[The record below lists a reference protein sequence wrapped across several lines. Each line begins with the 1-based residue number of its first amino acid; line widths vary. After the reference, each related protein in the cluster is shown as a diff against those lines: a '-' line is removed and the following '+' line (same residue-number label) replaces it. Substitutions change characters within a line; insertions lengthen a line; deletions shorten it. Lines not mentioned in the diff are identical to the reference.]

1 LEFGHSLADN
11 FEQFAM
17 RSAVG
22 QRAGVYASAQEASE
36 IMKRVGWLH
45 RALVGLASL
54 GLLLPGHVLAAASSP
69 AAPAPAVKSETP
81 ASPNVIDVALQASG
95 VLRGVVVDQ
104 QGALLGKTEVKV
116 WQKDRAIAATQ
127 TDEQG
132 RFAVSN
138 LRGGVYQITAADGQG
153 MYRVWAVNTAP
164 PVAQPGAMVVAGH
177 DLVRG
182 QASSPV
188 LRFFTNPWVLAGLV
202 GAAIA
207 IPIALSN
214 NDDSTS

>member
-1 LEFGHSLADN
+1 ML
-11 FEQFAM
+11 
-17 RSAVG
+17 
-22 QRAGVYASAQEASE
+22 SAQEASK
-36 IMKRVGWLH
+36 IMKLVGWLR
-45 RALVGLASL
+45 RALVALTTL
-54 GLLLPGHVLAAASSP
+54 GLVLPGHVLAANTPVAATAAKT
-69 AAPAPAVKSETP
+69 AAPAS
-81 ASPNVIDVALQASG
+81 NVIDVSLQTGG

-104 QGALLGKTEVKV
+104 QGALLNKTDVKV
-116 WQKDRAIAATQ
+116 WQKDRQVAATQ

-132 RFAVSN
+132 RFVVSS
-138 LRGGVYQITAADGQG
+138 LRGGVYQISAAGGQG
-153 MYRVWAVNTAP
+153 MYRVWTANTAP
-164 PVAQPGAMVVAGH
+164 PVAQPGAMVVAGQ

-214 NDDSTS
+214 DDDSSS